1 MFVSLSLVYPNEQT
15 IVKKLAD
22 VNFEFFPTI
31 EEEIRLSH
39 GRTVMKMNVFVV
51 YFTNEMDFGY
61 YYRFRRRRVFIVA
74 IVNVSDQSFKNEVEA
89 QGTVLVDF
97 WAPWCGPCKMI
108 APVLE
113 ELNTEVDGLKIAKVN
128 VDDNP
133 ESASRFGVMSI
144 PTLIVFK
151 NGEPVDKVIGFQSKD
166 ALKNVVNRHLS

>member
-1 MFVSLSLVYPNEQT
+1 M
-15 IVKKLAD
+15 
-22 VNFEFFPTI
+22 
-31 EEEIRLSH
+31 
-39 GRTVMKMNVFVV
+39 
-51 YFTNEMDFGY
+51 
-61 YYRFRRRRVFIVA
+61 A
-74 IVNVSDQSFKNEVEA
+74 IVNVSDQSFKSEVEG

-113 ELNTEVDGLKIAKVN
+113 ELDGEIGSQLKIAKLN

-166 ALKNVVNRHLS
+166 ALKSVVGRHLS